1 MAESQNIEWKESWC
15 DEYLK
20 WICGFANAQ
29 GGKIYIGMNDDG
41 NVVGVSD
48 SKKLLEDIP
57 NKITQSLGIVA
68 DVNLLSKDGKD
79 YIEINVPAYSA
90 SISYKGVYHYRS
102 GSTKQVLTGPALE
115 SFLNGKRGVT
125 WDNMPIPAFTMAD
138 VEDSVINRFKELAA
152 KKGRIEPSLLEEPK
166 EILLEKLHLT
176 AGGYLTNAAMML
188 FAKDPEK
195 WQLGA
200 YVKIGYFETN
210 ADLMYQDEV
219 HGSLIEIVD
228 KIVELVYLKYMRAK
242 ISYVGVQRQ
251 ERYFVPEAALRE
263 TLLNALCHSQ
273 YNYGVPI
280 QISVYEDKMYIANC
294 GQLPD
299 NWTAENLLVKHASR
313 PFNPN
318 IANVFYLAGFIE
330 SWGRGIE
337 KICEACKADDLPAPE
352 FTVNPSDIMVKFT
365 APEDRVVHGPGKV
378 TDGVTDEVTDAERRI
393 LDKLRIDPGYSYVMI
408 AETLGISK
416 KTVAAHVKSLK
427 EKGVIERV
435 GNNKTG
441 YWKINS

>member
-1 MAESQNIEWKESWC
+1 
-15 DEYLK
+15 
-20 WICGFANAQ
+20 
-29 GGKIYIGMNDDG
+29 
-41 NVVGVSD
+41 
-48 SKKLLEDIP
+48 
-57 NKITQSLGIVA
+57 
-68 DVNLLSKDGKD
+68 
-79 YIEINVPAYSA
+79 
-90 SISYKGVYHYRS
+90 
-102 GSTKQVLTGPALE
+102 VLTGPALE

-138 VEDSVINRFKELAA
+138 VEDSVISKFKELAA
-152 KKGRIEPSLLEEPK
+152 KKGRIESSLLEEPK
-166 EILLEKLHLT
+166 EVLLEKLHLT

-200 YVKIGYFETN
+200 YVKIGYFETD

-242 ISYVGVQRQ
+242 ISYVGIQRQ

-337 KICEACKADDLPAPE
+337 KICEACKADDLPVPE

-378 TDGVTDEVTDAERRI
+378 NDGVTDRVTDEVTDAERRI
-393 LDKLRIDPGYSYVMI
+393 LDELRIDPGYSYVRI
-408 AETLGISK
+408 ADNLGISK
-416 KTVAAHVKSLK
+416 KTVAEHIKGLK
-427 EKGVIERV
+427 NKGIIERV

-441 YWKINS
+441 HWRIKKQ